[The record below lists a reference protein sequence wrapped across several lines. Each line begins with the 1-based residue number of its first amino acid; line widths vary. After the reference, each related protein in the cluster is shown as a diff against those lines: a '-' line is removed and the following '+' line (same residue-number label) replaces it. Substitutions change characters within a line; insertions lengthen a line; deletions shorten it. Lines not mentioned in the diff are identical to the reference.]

1 MEIWADFNRSGY
13 ARYDVPHR
21 ETAGKAQEK
30 ARRWAALSS
39 GREHKFFAVC
49 LADAVIGYVNFHK
62 TTEGYEFGFC
72 FHSAYHGKGYARES
86 LAALLPAISQGRE
99 TGFAAGTH
107 L

>member
-1 MEIWADFNRSGY
+1 MTSRTGDGRKSTGK
-13 ARYDVPHR
+13 
-21 ETAGKAQEK
+21 GKALGCILPGKGTQV
-30 ARRWAALSS
+30 
-39 GREHKFFAVC
+39 FAVC